1 MSLELSGVDCVMGS
15 ERILKIVVD
24 TSKQDMT
31 IYHDGE
37 FTYAS
42 NDTTGETIVIEK
54 GTLNIKLVDSGET
67 VDK

>member
-1 MSLELSGVDCVMGS
+1 MVLEVSGVDCVMYS

-24 TSKQDMT
+24 TSKQDMS

-42 NDTTGETIVIEK
+42 NDTTGETIVIKK
-54 GTLNIKLVDSGET
+54 GTLTIKFVDSGET